1 MNSMENSNE
10 KFIDER
16 LTSEVR
22 KRQIVLAE
30 NAATIASLGFLS
42 KGNSENVLSFTSI
55 LIDAYENLELFDK
68 SQKRNLNLIYNK
80 VIKI

>member
-1 MNSMENSNE
+1 MESCND
-10 KFIDER
+10 KFIDDR

-30 NAATIASLGFLS
+30 NTASLASLGFLS

-55 LIDAYENLELFDK
+55 LIDAYENLELFSK
-68 SQKRNLNLIYNK
+68 SQKDNLNLIYNK
-80 VIKI
+80 ILKI

>member
-1 MNSMENSNE
+1 MNKMESYND
-10 KFIDER
+10 KFIDDR

-30 NAATIASLGFLS
+30 NTASLASLGFLS

-55 LIDAYENLELFDK
+55 LIDAYENLELFSK
-68 SQKRNLNLIYNK
+68 SQKDNLNLIYNK
-80 VIKI
+80 ILKI

>member
-10 KFIDER
+10 KFIDDR

-30 NAATIASLGFLS
+30 NAATMASLGFLLNA
-42 KGNSENVLSFTSI
+42 NSENVLSFTSI
-55 LIDAYENLELFDK
+55 LIDAYENLELFNK
-68 SQKRNLNLIYNK
+68 SQKKNLNLIYNK
-80 VIKI
+80 VMKI

>member
-22 KRQIVLAE
+22 KRQIILAE
-30 NAATIASLGFLS
+30 NTATMASLGFLLNA
-42 KGNSENVLSFTSI
+42 NSENVLSFTSI

>member
-10 KFIDER
+10 KFIDDR

-30 NAATIASLGFLS
+30 NTASLASLGFLS

-55 LIDAYENLELFDK
+55 LIDAYENLELFSK
-68 SQKRNLNLIYNK
+68 SQKDNLNLIYNK
-80 VIKI
+80 ILKI

>member
-22 KRQIVLAE
+22 KRQIILAE
-30 NAATIASLGFLS
+30 NTATMASLGFLLNA
-42 KGNSENVLSFTSI
+42 NSENVLSFTSI

-68 SQKRNLNLIYNK
+68 SQKKNLNLIYNK

>member
-1 MNSMENSNE
+1 MNKMESCND
-10 KFIDER
+10 KFIDDR

-30 NAATIASLGFLS
+30 NTASLASLGFLS

-55 LIDAYENLELFDK
+55 LIDAYENLELFSK
-68 SQKRNLNLIYNK
+68 SQKDNLNLIYNK
-80 VIKI
+80 ILKI

>member
-16 LTSEVR
+16 LISEVR

-30 NAATIASLGFLS
+30 NTAQMASLGFLL
-42 KGNSENVLSFTSI
+42 KENSENVLSFTSI

-68 SQKRNLNLIYNK
+68 SQKKNLNLIYNK

>member
-1 MNSMENSNE
+1 MNEMESCND
-10 KFIDER
+10 KFIDDR

-30 NAATIASLGFLS
+30 NTASLASLGFLL

-55 LIDAYENLELFDK
+55 LIDAYENLELFSK
-68 SQKRNLNLIYNK
+68 SQKDNLNLIYNK
-80 VIKI
+80 ILKI

>member
-30 NAATIASLGFLS
+30 NTATMASLGFLLNA
-42 KGNSENVLSFTSI
+42 NSENVLSFTSI

>member
-30 NAATIASLGFLS
+30 NTATMASLGFLLNA
-42 KGNSENVLSFTSI
+42 NSENVLSFTSI

-68 SQKRNLNLIYNK
+68 SQKKNLNLIYNK

>member
-1 MNSMENSNE
+1 MNKMESCND
-10 KFIDER
+10 KFIDDS

-30 NAATIASLGFLS
+30 NTASLASLGFLS

-55 LIDAYENLELFDK
+55 LIDAYENLELFSK
-68 SQKRNLNLIYNK
+68 SQKDNLNLIYNK
-80 VIKI
+80 ILKI

>member
-30 NAATIASLGFLS
+30 NAAMMASLGFLLNA
-42 KGNSENVLSFTSI
+42 NSENVLSFTSI

>member
-30 NAATIASLGFLS
+30 NAATMASLGFLLNA
-42 KGNSENVLSFTSI
+42 NSENVLSFTSI

-68 SQKRNLNLIYNK
+68 SQKKNLNLIYNK